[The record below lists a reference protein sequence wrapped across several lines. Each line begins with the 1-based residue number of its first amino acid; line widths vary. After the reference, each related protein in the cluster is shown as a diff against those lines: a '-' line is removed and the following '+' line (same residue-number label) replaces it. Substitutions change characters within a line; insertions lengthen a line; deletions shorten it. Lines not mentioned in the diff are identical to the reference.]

1 MNIVRLAE
9 REDGSWVWFC
19 GNDIIARVHATGGK
33 WQVTR
38 YPDPGD
44 WPLPGDFECA
54 EDACLAV
61 ERWGLTHAQRFGRWF
76 ESRRGG
82 YFRERDKKRV
92 HVRQARRGWYVVRAD
107 GKVLA
112 RSETTSW
119 FATAVEACKA
129 VDEEE
134 LDLFA
139 SMDGKWSW
147 IKLTEKERAEQ
158 T

>member
-1 MNIVRLAE
+1 
-9 REDGSWVWFC
+9 
-19 GNDIIARVHATGGK
+19 
-33 WQVTR
+33 
-38 YPDPGD
+38 
-44 WPLPGDFECA
+44 
-54 EDACLAV
+54 
-61 ERWGLTHAQRFGRWF
+61 
-76 ESRRGG
+76 
-82 YFRERDKKRV
+82 
-92 HVRQARRGWYVVRAD
+92 VRAD